1 MGATT
6 FVDDAGD
13 SVDVRTPMAANVRS
27 HRQRL
32 SAPDPTQ
39 TFLSSQSTAGSRS
52 ESDAASLLE
61 RVCELPDKG
70 NAFKLAWGLNA
81 LATQMEPNAQI
92 LRAASYIR
100 RAARAVEG
108 LP

>member
-1 MGATT
+1 
-6 FVDDAGD
+6 V
-13 SVDVRTPMAANVRS
+13 
-27 HRQRL
+27 
-32 SAPDPTQ
+32 
-39 TFLSSQSTAGSRS
+39 
-52 ESDAASLLE
+52 LE
-61 RVCELPDKG
+61 RVCELAGKG